1 MVIDIFKIKAI
12 TKIKN
17 GENKKGR
24 ETAGG
29 KKMRLDDN
37 DKKIVEM
44 LQKDDTLSYGVI
56 AERLGITEREVEGR
70 IRRLSDTRTK
80 ILIVDDELDTLLP
93 LKRALEMEDFN
104 VIEAQ
109 DGVEALEKVRAEIP
123 DLVLLDLM
131 LPKINGFEV
140 CQQLKQ
146 DEATSAIPIIMLT
159 AKGETSD
166 KVEGIEIGADDYVTK
181 PFDLAELKARIKAV
195 LRRTAP

>member
-1 MVIDIFKIKAI
+1 
-12 TKIKN
+12 
-17 GENKKGR
+17 
-24 ETAGG
+24 
-29 KKMRLDDN
+29 MRLDNKDR
-37 DKKIVEM
+37 KIVEM
-44 LQKDDTLSYGVI
+44 LQKDATYDAI
-56 AERLGITEREVEGR
+56 AERLGITESEVEER

-109 DGVEALEKVRAEIP
+109 DGIEALEKVRAEIP

-131 LPKINGFEV
+131 LPKLNGFEV
-140 CQQLKQ
+140 CQQLKR
-146 DEATSAIPIIMLT
+146 DEATSATPIIMLT

-166 KVEGIEIGADDYVTK
+166 KIEGIEIGADDYVTK

>member
-1 MVIDIFKIKAI
+1 MKLD
-12 TKIKN
+12 
-17 GENKKGR
+17 NKDR
-24 ETAGG
+24 
-29 KKMRLDDN
+29 
-37 DKKIVEM
+37 KIVEM
-44 LQKDDTLSYGVI
+44 LQKEATLSYGAI
-56 AERLGITEREVEGR
+56 AEQLDITESEVEGR

-109 DGVEALEKVRAEIP
+109 DGVEALEKVRYEIP

-140 CQQLKQ
+140 CQRLKQ
-146 DEATSAIPIIMLT
+146 DEATSSIPIIMLT
-159 AKGETSD
+159 AKSEASD
-166 KVEGIEIGADDYVTK
+166 KIEGIEIGADDYVTK
-181 PFDLAELKARIKAV
+181 PFNLDELKARVKAV

>member
-17 GENKKGR
+17 GENEKGR

-56 AERLGITEREVEGR
+56 AERLGITEREVVER

-140 CQQLKQ
+140 CQRLKQ

>member
-1 MVIDIFKIKAI
+1 MK
-12 TKIKN
+12 
-17 GENKKGR
+17 
-24 ETAGG
+24 
-29 KKMRLDDN
+29 LDNN
-37 DKKIVEM
+37 DRKIVEM
-44 LQKDDTLSYGVI
+44 LQKDATLSYGAI
-56 AERLGITEREVEGR
+56 AEQLDITESEVEER
-70 IRRLSDTRTK
+70 ISRLSDTRTK

-104 VIEAQ
+104 VVEAQ
-109 DGVEALEKVRAEIP
+109 DGVEALERVRSEIP

-140 CQQLKQ
+140 CQRLKQ
-146 DEATSAIPIIMLT
+146 AEATSYIPIIMLT

>member
-1 MVIDIFKIKAI
+1 MK
-12 TKIKN
+12 
-17 GENKKGR
+17 
-24 ETAGG
+24 
-29 KKMRLDDN
+29 LDDN
-37 DKKIVEM
+37 DRKIVEM
-44 LQKDDTLSYGVI
+44 LQKEATLSYGAI
-56 AERLGITEREVEGR
+56 AEQLGITESEVEGR

-109 DGVEALEKVRAEIP
+109 DGIEALEKVRSEIP

-140 CQQLKQ
+140 CQRLKQ
-146 DEATSAIPIIMLT
+146 DEATSSIPIIMLT

-166 KVEGIEIGADDYVTK
+166 KIEGIEIGADDYVTK
-181 PFDLAELKARIKAV
+181 PFNLDELKARIKAV
-195 LRRTAP
+195 LRRTAR

>member
-1 MVIDIFKIKAI
+1 
-12 TKIKN
+12 
-17 GENKKGR
+17 
-24 ETAGG
+24 
-29 KKMRLDDN
+29 MRLDDN

-56 AERLGITEREVEGR
+56 AERLGITEREVVER

-109 DGVEALEKVRAEIP
+109 DGVEALKKVRAEIP

-146 DEATSAIPIIMLT
+146 NEATSAIPIIMLT